1 MSAPSPLTS
10 LSLAILLALADEERH
25 GYGIIKEVERQT
37 EGEVRIGTGSLYAA
51 LQRLSED
58 GLIEDSDRAPDP
70 EGDQRRRYVRLT
82 ARGREVAR
90 AEALRIAR
98 VLVVAREKQ
107 LVPELSVSFDV
118 GGA

>member
-1 MSAPSPLTS
+1 MTPLTP

-37 EGEVRIGTGSLYAA
+37 DGQVRVGTGSLYAA
-51 LQRLSED
+51 LQRLADD
-58 GLIEDSDRAPDP
+58 GLIEDSNREPDP
-70 EGDQRRRYVRLT
+70 DGDQRRRYLRLT
-82 ARGREVAR
+82 ESGREVAR
-90 AEALRIAR
+90 QEALRIAR

-107 LVPELSVSFDV
+107 LVPELTVSFNA